1 MLNKFAKKLN
11 RFAKDEK
18 GASAVE
24 YAVIAAIVI
33 VGGLISATLLGLA
46 VTPAIF
52 YQFCRKSAQ
61 RSLDRGA
68 SAAA

>member
-33 VGGLISATLLGLA
+33 VVGLLAFNGIGGKMDTKFTSVST
-46 VTPAIF
+46 
-52 YQFCRKSAQ
+52 
-61 RSLDRGA
+61 SLD
-68 SAAA
+68 